1 MSSAG
6 KFLLGSFSAMAV
18 TARNFFRRSNTVSYP
33 KVTRPIPSKWRGGT
47 FAQTVDATTGEENCT
62 GCGMCESICP
72 SDVIV
77 VTLKKGEKRKAFK
90 GSTYMDVFT
99 LDYQACM
106 QCELCVQVCPT
117 DAIVMT
123 RFKQEASRTR
133 EDLFL
138 TKERL
143 LEYGRRLLE
152 HPETTSESTGT
163 TIRAWTDFKRGADAD
178 AQVSPK
184 KDEPT

>member
-1 MSSAG
+1 MISAG
-6 KFLLGSFSAMAV
+6 KLLLGSFSAMAT
-18 TARNFFRRSNTVSYP
+18 TARNFFRRSNTVPYP
-33 KVTRPIPSKWRGGT
+33 KVERPIPSKWRGGT

-62 GCGMCESICP
+62 GCGMCQSICP

-77 VTLKKGEKRKAFK
+77 VTLRKGEKRTAFK

-123 RFKQEASRTR
+123 RFKQEASHTR
-133 EDLFL
+133 GDLFL

-143 LEYGRRLLE
+143 LAYGRRLLE
-152 HPETTSESTGT
+152 NPETGSASKGT
-163 TIRAWTDFKRGADAD
+163 TIRDWTDFKRGVDVAEQDK
-178 AQVSPK
+178 PK
-184 KDEPT
+184 ESST